1 MNELNLESLELQ
13 TEHLLLK
20 VIDEEFADRVLDYYL
35 RNREFLKDW
44 EPNRDEEF
52 YTLEYHQ
59 NALHQELDTMKHDQA
74 FRVWIF
80 KKSEGLNRT
89 IGSIGLSNIVRG
101 AFQSCHV
108 GYKLDGEEINQ
119 GYLTEG
125 LKAVIK
131 YAFTTL
137 KLHRLEANILPRN
150 RRSLR
155 VVEKLG
161 FYDEGL
167 AKNYL
172 RINGKWEDHLH
183 KVLLNE
189 AME

>member
-1 MNELNLESLELQ
+1 MKEPNLESIELQ
-13 TEHLLLK
+13 TERLILK
-20 VIDEEFADRVLDYYL
+20 VVGEEFADRVLNYYQ
-35 RNREFLKDW
+35 RNRELLKDW

-52 YTLEYHQ
+52 YTLKYHQ
-59 NALHQELDTMKHDQA
+59 DTLHHELEKMKHDQA
-74 FRVWIF
+74 FRVWLF
-80 KKSEGLNRT
+80 KKSEGFDRT
-89 IGSIGLSNIVRG
+89 IGSIGLNNIVRG
-101 AFQSCHV
+101 AFQSCHL

-125 LKAVIK
+125 LNAVIE

-150 RRSLR
+150 HRSLR

-167 AKNYL
+167 AKDYL

-183 KVLLNE
+183 KVLLNK
-189 AME
+189 AMK